1 MLRPTI
7 YLPTPL
13 LERLRRA
20 NSTRTAVREDEAP
33 ARPMP
38 DRGGPAAEPDEP
50 DERDAACEAVA

>member
-20 NSTRTAVREDEAP
+20 NPTRTAVREDEAP

-38 DRGGPAAEPDEP
+38 DRDGPAAEPA
-50 DERDAACEAVA
+50 ERDAACEAVA